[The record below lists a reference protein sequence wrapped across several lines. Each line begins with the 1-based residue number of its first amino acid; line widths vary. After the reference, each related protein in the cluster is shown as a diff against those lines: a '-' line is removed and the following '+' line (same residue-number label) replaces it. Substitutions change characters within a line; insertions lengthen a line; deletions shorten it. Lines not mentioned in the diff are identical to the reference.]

1 MIMRTARGLCLWAL
15 VLSMSCVSAEETDS
29 SALPDNDAARAEA
42 KPTADPAE
50 KAVPVVLEAVTV
62 IGGPDAAAALPSSST
77 VIDAETLK
85 SSRVFTTN
93 EALRKAPGVNVRDE
107 EGFGLRPNIG
117 IRGLNPT
124 RSTKVLLLEDGIPLA
139 YAPYGDNA
147 SYYHP
152 PIDRFDR
159 IEVLKGSAMNLY
171 GPQTIG
177 GVINYITPIPPQTL
191 SGGLALTAGS
201 RDYFNGHAYVGG
213 NGMLVDY
220 VRKQGDGARD
230 NINSQLDD
238 LNFKGVFELA
248 GDHQLITRANYYRED
263 SQITYSGLTDA
274 EFRNFGPRYNPFEN
288 DEFDTERAG
297 LSASHEWT
305 LDPLS
310 KLTTHVYWANFSRDW
325 WRQSSTT
332 TDTQCGDAFRDARLA
347 GTAVDPNTCNS
358 RQGRLRDYYTY
369 GVEPRYRLMHK
380 AFGLDNE
387 LQLGV
392 RAHFETQDRTQKN
405 GTSPTADDGTVVE
418 ENERKTDAYSAFVQN
433 RFDFGRLAVTPSLRV
448 ENIGYERENKLTG
461 ASGDESLT
469 EVLPALG
476 ATYELSER
484 NTLFGGVHKG
494 FAPPRTEDLIS
505 NTGTS
510 VDLDAEESLNFEFGL
525 RSRPMP
531 GLAYE
536 VTAFHNDFKRQIAVG
551 SIAGG
556 STPLAVGETLYQG
569 LEFSGRFEFGPA
581 LNWAPGLFAELA
593 YTYLPTA
600 DAESAFI
607 RVDNGMPV
615 TGSAEG
621 NRLPYAPRNLA
632 TGTLGYAHAAGFDLR
647 LEAVYVGKQFSD
659 FANTRDAPANGNGQ
673 VGEIDSHL
681 LWNAAVN
688 YRLASLPGMTLFL
701 AGKNLA
707 DKDYIVDRTRG
718 IQTGMPRLVQGGVEY
733 SF

>member
-1 MIMRTARGLCLWAL
+1 MRTVRGLWLWAL
-15 VLSMSCVSAEETDS
+15 VLSMSCVSAEETDPP
-29 SALPDNDAARAEA
+29 ATPDNDTAKAKAEA
-42 KPTADPAE
+42 KPAAAPAG
-50 KAVPVVLEAVTV
+50 KAEPVVLEAVTV
-62 IGGPDAAAALPSSST
+62 IGGPDSAAALPSSST

-107 EGFGLRPNIG
+107 EGFGLRPNIS

-177 GVINYITPIPPQTL
+177 GVINYITPIPPQRL
-191 SGGLALTAGS
+191 SGGLTLIPGN
-201 RDYFNGHAYVGG
+201 RDYFNGHGYVGG
-213 NGMLVDY
+213 NGMLFDY

-230 NINSQLDD
+230 NIHSRLDD
-238 LNFKGVFELA
+238 INFKGVFELA
-248 GDHQLITRANYYRED
+248 GDQQLITRANYYRED
-263 SQITYSGLTDA
+263 SQVTYSGLTDA

-288 DEFDTERAG
+288 DEFDAERAG

-305 LDPLS
+305 LDSFS
-310 KLTTHVYWANFSRDW
+310 KLTTHVYWADFSRDW
-325 WRQSSTT
+325 WRQASTT
-332 TDTQCGDAFRDARLA
+332 TDGQCGAAFTMDRLN
-347 GTAVDPNTCNS
+347 GVAVDPNSCNS

-380 AFGLDNE
+380 TFGLDNE

-392 RAHFETQDRTQKN
+392 RAHFENQDRIQKN
-405 GTSPTADDGTVVE
+405 GTSPTAEDGTVVE
-418 ENERKTDAYSAFVQN
+418 DNERKTDAYSAFVQN

-448 ENIGYERENKLTG
+448 ENVNYERKNKLTG

-536 VTAFHNDFKRQIAVG
+536 ATLFHNDFERQIAVG

-569 LEFSGRFEFGPA
+569 LELAGRFEFGPA

-593 YTYLPTA
+593 YTYLPKA

-615 TGSAEG
+615 TGSVAG

-701 AGKNLA
+701 AGKNLT

-718 IQTGMPRLVQGGVEY
+718 ILTGMPRLVQGGVEY